1 MLVVDWGTTNLRAYL
16 CKDDGAINKRVTDVR
31 GIKTVAHKDY
41 SLVMRDILSALDA
54 EDAQIFISGMAGSRG
69 GWQEVPYCQA
79 PVDLSMIAKA
89 LMPLPQAFN
98 GYLVPGVRMMA
109 EDGTSDVIR
118 GEEIQV
124 FGAIN
129 SLGLDDA
136 LLCLPGTHSKWVQ
149 VRERRIQRF
158 MTFMTGDLFQ
168 ALGQTILS
176 CKAEERLDSQAFLAG
191 IDAVKVTSG
200 GLLHQLFTARTRMLD
215 KTLAESSVSSFV
227 SGLLLGHELH
237 QAEHFMVDQS
247 KIIVIGS
254 EQLVVRYQM
263 ALEHLLAQVEVLG
276 SDIATCSGIAALRKH
291 LVVN

>member
-16 CKDDGAINKRVTDVR
+16 CAADGVISKRVTDER
-31 GIKTVAHKDY
+31 GIKTVARTDY

-69 GWQEVPYCQA
+69 GWQEAPYCQA
-79 PVDLSMIAKA
+79 PADLAMIAGA

-98 GYLVPGVRMMA
+98 GYFVPGIRIVA

-118 GEEIQV
+118 GEEVQV

-129 SLGLDDA
+129 SFGLDDA

-149 VRERRIQRF
+149 VRERRIQEF

-176 CKAEERLDSQAFLAG
+176 CKADERLDSQAFLAG

-215 KTLAESSVSSFV
+215 GTLADSSVSSFV

-237 QAEHFMVDQS
+237 QAKQFMVDQN

-254 EQLVVRYQM
+254 KQLVVRYQL
-263 ALEHLLAQVEVLG
+263 ALEHLQVPVEVLG
-276 SDIATCSGIAALRKH
+276 SDIATCSGIAALREH

>member
-1 MLVVDWGTTNLRAYL
+1 MIVVDWGTTNLRAYL
-16 CKDDGAINKRVTDVR
+16 CEDDGTIIKRVTDER
-31 GIKTVAHKDY
+31 GIKKLERKEY
-41 SLVMRDILSALDA
+41 PLVMGDILSALDA

-98 GYLVPGVRMMA
+98 GYLVPGVRIVA

-118 GEEIQV
+118 GEEVQV

-129 SLGLDDA
+129 RLGLDDA
-136 LLCLPGTHSKWVQ
+136 ILCLPGTHSKWVQ
-149 VRERRIQRF
+149 VRERRIQCF

-168 ALGQTILS
+168 SLGQTILS
-176 CKAEERLDSQAFLAG
+176 CKTDDRLDSQALLAG
-191 IDAVKVTSG
+191 IDAVKATSG
-200 GLLHQLFTARTRMLD
+200 GLLHQLFTARTGMLD
-215 KTLAESSVSSFV
+215 GTLAESSVSSFV

-237 QAEHFMVDQS
+237 QAGQFMADQG

-263 ALEHLLAQVEVLG
+263 VLEHLLNQVEVLG
-276 SDIATCSGIAALRKH
+276 SDIATCGGIAALREH